1 MVKLL
6 DYLSLEA
13 VVPVIHPS
21 DAVVHEIHGARF
33 VSHATPLTGSK
44 ELCAWRGEIP
54 AGTKAPAH
62 TVNREEIF
70 HLLDGELLITLDG
83 RTDRIAAGDTVIINP
98 GATLS
103 VENPTDRT
111 AISWVTT
118 SIGLEAELAD
128 GTRIVPPW
136 AN

>member
-1 MVKLL
+1 M
-6 DYLSLEA
+6 
-13 VVPVIHPS
+13 PVIRS
-21 DAVVHEIHGARF
+21 TEAVVHEIHGARF
-33 VSHATPLTGSK
+33 VSYATPLTGSK

-83 RTDRIAAGDTVIINP
+83 RTDRVTAGDTVIINP
-98 GATLS
+98 GATLG

>member
-1 MVKLL
+1 MP
-6 DYLSLEA
+6 
-13 VVPVIHPS
+13 VVRS
-21 DAVVHEIHGARF
+21 SQTRTHEIHGARF
-33 VSHATPLTGSK
+33 VSYATPLTGSK

-54 AGTKAPAH
+54 AGTRAPAH

-70 HLLDGELLITLDG
+70 HLLVGELLITLDG
-83 RTDRIAAGDTVIINP
+83 HTDRITAGDTVIVNP
-98 GATLS
+98 GATLT
-103 VENPTDRT
+103 VENPSDHT

-128 GTRIVPPW
+128 GTRLTPPW

>member
-1 MVKLL
+1 MPVVR
-6 DYLSLEA
+6 SHEA
-13 VVPVIHPS
+13 VT
-21 DAVVHEIHGARF
+21 HEIHGARF
-33 VSHATPLTGSK
+33 VSYATPLTGSK

-54 AGTKAPAH
+54 PGTKAPAH

-70 HLLDGELLITLDG
+70 HLLVGELLITLDG
-83 RTDRIAAGDTVIINP
+83 HGLRVSAGDTVIINP

-103 VENPTDRT
+103 VENPTDHT
-111 AISWVTT
+111 ALSWVTT

-128 GTRIVPPW
+128 GTRITPPW

>member
-1 MVKLL
+1 MPVVR
-6 DYLSLEA
+6 SSEA
-13 VVPVIHPS
+13 VT
-21 DAVVHEIHGARF
+21 HEIHGARF
-33 VSHATPLTGSK
+33 VSYATPRTGSK

-70 HLLDGELLITLDG
+70 HLLEGELLITLDG
-83 RTDRIAAGDTVIINP
+83 CTEHIAPGDTVIINP
-98 GATLS
+98 GATLR

-111 AISWVTT
+111 AVSWVTT
-118 SIGLEAELAD
+118 SIGLEAALAD
-128 GTRIVPPW
+128 GSRITPPW

>member
-1 MVKLL
+1 MPVVR
-6 DYLSLEA
+6 SSEA
-13 VVPVIHPS
+13 VT
-21 DAVVHEIHGARF
+21 HEIHGARF
-33 VSHATPLTGSK
+33 VSYATPRTGSK
-44 ELCAWRGEIP
+44 ELCTWRGEIP

-70 HLLDGELLITLDG
+70 HLLEGELLITLDG
-83 RTDRIAAGDTVIINP
+83 RTERVTAGDTVIINP
-98 GATLS
+98 GATLR

-118 SIGLEAELAD
+118 SIGLEAVLAD
-128 GTRIVPPW
+128 GSQITPPW